1 MEAGAIQ
8 MNQSAPKLERS
19 LSGLDIFI
27 AKVRKM
33 RTLKGTAI
41 YRAVRA
47 VIGEHRG
54 EILPLPDSKVI
65 ACL

>member
-27 AKVRKM
+27 DKVRKM
-33 RTLKGTAI
+33 ITSKGTAI
-41 YRAVRA
+41 YRAVRE
-47 VIGEHRG
+47 VMGG
-54 EILPLPDSKVI
+54 QGGNSPSS
-65 ACL
+65 

>member
-27 AKVRKM
+27 DKVRKM
-33 RTLKGTAI
+33 ITLKGTAI
-41 YRAVRA
+41 YTAVRK
-47 VIGEHRG
+47 VIGGAQGRNS
-54 EILPLPDSKVI
+54 PSS
-65 ACL
+65 